1 MQTWSGL
8 VQWQNECCN
17 VDFEFRIPCRTNS
30 PWLLLSE
37 PKLFYWRSYEANF
50 IMEEVTRIMYAG
62 VRILNLSEIQML

>member
-8 VQWQNECCN
+8 VQWQSEYCN

-37 PKLFYWRSYEANF
+37 PKLFYWRGCEAKF
-50 IMEEVTRIMYAG
+50 VMEEVTRILYRS
-62 VRILNLSEIQML
+62 VQVLNLRGIQVL